1 MACRYADRGALTTN
15 VCVTGATLPA
25 VDDTAPIRTEEQFDE
40 QTVALYLHG
49 MLPQLFPCQDIE
61 FDQFPGGAANL
72 TYRARCKN
80 AEEWV
85 LRRAPLGEVAQ
96 GGHDMAREYKV
107 LSRLWQ
113 AFPLAPRAHH
123 FCEDIDVMGKPFF
136 VMERR
141 HGSVIRQEWPPEC
154 IDDPDRKRVV
164 AESLVDALCDLHT
177 IEPETVDLVDLG
189 RPEGFVERQIE
200 GWSRRWQAAA
210 TRPVPDMDAV
220 ATLLRSS
227 TPEPQRTAILH
238 NDFKLDN
245 TMVGTDGKLVAVF
258 DWDMATL
265 GDPLVD
271 IGTLLAYWAQPD
283 DPTYLV
289 FGSNAV
295 AIGEVMPKDE
305 VRERYAARTGFDVAR
320 ISYFEGLALF
330 RIAVI
335 IEQIYARYVAGQT
348 ADERFAAFE
357 PLAPLLAASAR
368 RLLS

>member
-1 MACRYADRGALTTN
+1 MT
-15 VCVTGATLPA
+15 
-25 VDDTAPIRTEEQFDE
+25 DTAPIRAEERFDE
-40 QTVALYLHG
+40 PTVARYLHG
-49 MLPQLFPCQDIE
+49 TLPALFPCKDVL

-72 TYRARCKN
+72 TYRARCVEG
-80 AEEWV
+80 EEWV
-85 LRRAPLGEVAQ
+85 LRRAPLGEVAR

-107 LSRLWQ
+107 LSRLWR
-113 AFPLAPRAHH
+113 AFPLAPRAQHS
-123 FCEDIDVMGKPFF
+123 CDDPEVLGKPFF

-141 HGSVIRQEWPPEC
+141 SGSVVRSEWPVEYAG
-154 IDDPDRKRVV
+154 DSALKRAV

-177 IEPETVDLVDLG
+177 VDPEGVGLVDLG

-200 GWSRRWQAAA
+200 GWAARWDAAA
-210 TRPVPDMDAV
+210 TRPVPDMDAC
-220 ATLLRSS
+220 ASLLRADV
-227 TPEPQRTAILH
+227 PGPQLAAILH

-245 TMVGTDGKLVAVF
+245 TMINADGGLVAVF

-283 DPTYLV
+283 DPTYRV
-289 FGSNAV
+289 FGANAV
-295 AIGEVMPKDE
+295 AIGEVMPKVE
-305 VRERYAARTGFDVAR
+305 VRERYADRTGFDVSEL
-320 ISYFEGLALF
+320 SYFEGLALF

-357 PLAPLLAASAR
+357 PLAPLLAAAAR
-368 RLLS
+368 ELLN

>member
-1 MACRYADRGALTTN
+1 MACCYADRSALTTN
-15 VCVTGATLPA
+15 VCATGTTLRA
-25 VDDTAPIRTEEQFDE
+25 VKDTAPIRTEEQFEE
-40 QTVALYLHG
+40 QTVALYLHS
-49 MLPQLFPCQDIE
+49 MLPELFPCQDIE
-61 FDQFPGGAANL
+61 FDQFPGGSANL
-72 TYRARCKN
+72 TYRARCAN

-85 LRRAPLGEVAQ
+85 LRRAPLGEVAK

-123 FCEDIDVMGKPFF
+123 FCEDTEVMGKPFF

-141 HGSVIRQEWPPEC
+141 HGSVIRQQWPVEC

-177 IEPETVDLVDLG
+177 IEPEAVDLGDLG

-227 TPEPQRTAILH
+227 VPEPQRTAILH

-295 AIGEVMPKDE
+295 AIGEVLPKDE
-305 VRERYAARTGFDVAR
+305 VRERYATRTGFDVAR

-335 IEQIYARYVAGQT
+335 IEQIYARYIAGQT